1 MEGLKRSGASVLA
14 LSAVAIFAA
23 GYMAGGPAPAGG
35 AVPFPASAQAM
46 AAVREDEPLPD
57 IIERVSPSVV
67 MITSRKIV
75 ENRFR
80 NPFLEDPFWRRF
92 FDIPRQREQ
101 QNLGSGVIVS
111 GDGYILT
118 NNHLVGGASE
128 VEVKL
133 FDGTVYDAE
142 IVGTDRQSDVA
153 VLKIDTGGDALPVME
168 MGNSSTLRLGET
180 VIAIGY
186 PFDIGLTVTRGI
198 VSALGKS
205 LKLVAYE
212 DFIQTDAAINPGN
225 SGGALINMRGE
236 LIGINTA
243 IASRSGGSHG
253 IGFAIPI
260 DFART
265 IMSSL
270 VDFGKVVRGYVGIDP
285 QDITPDMIDYFE
297 LEDSEGVIVTQV
309 AEDTPAEKAGVRQ
322 GDVIVEFDGEKVRG
336 EDQFRMM
343 AAGRKPGSKV
353 EVVVIRDGERRKL
366 ELTMGERPELREET
380 EESVEDISPLFL
392 GTGLQTLGDEQRE
405 RLEIPSQVSGVM
417 VTDVQRGTP
426 AADAGL
432 RSGDVIVEVN
442 RAKVEDLSDFR
453 EIMDG
458 YGDDKV
464 MLVIFRGGGY
474 FYTIV
479 RK

>member
-1 MEGLKRSGASVLA
+1 M
-14 LSAVAIFAA
+14 
-23 GYMAGGPAPAGG
+23 
-35 AVPFPASAQAM
+35 
-46 AAVREDEPLPD
+46 
-57 IIERVSPSVV
+57 
-67 MITSRKIV
+67 
-75 ENRFR
+75 
-80 NPFLEDPFWRRF
+80 
-92 FDIPRQREQ
+92 
-101 QNLGSGVIVS
+101 VS

-380 EESVEDISPLFL
+380 EEGVEDISPLFL

-405 RLEIPSQVSGVM
+405 RLEIPSQVSGVI

-464 MLVIFRGGGY
+464 MLVIYRGGGY